1 MYPGYIILYIA
12 VLEGCLYP
20 LSRLYHP
27 VYCCIRGIHVSR
39 LQHPGYYCIR
49 GMHVSRLFIL
59 NITVLEGACFQNTAS
74 CILLY

>member
-27 VYCCIRGIHVSR
+27 VYSIAVLEGYMY
-39 LQHPGYYCIR
+39 PGYN
-49 GMHVSRLFIL
+49 IL
-59 NITVLEGACFQNTAS
+59 DITVLEG
-74 CILLY
+74 

>member
-27 VYCCIRGIHVSR
+27 VYSIAVLEGYMY
-39 LQHPGYYCIR
+39 PGYN
-49 GMHVSRLFIL
+49 IL
-59 NITVLEGACFQNTAS
+59 DITVLDGCMYQGCS
-74 CILLY
+74 S